1 MLKLFKSK
9 AVVDSE
15 GPGKNSGSTVVSAG
29 AGKSQPRE
37 AGGIRLQ
44 KPSDA
49 AQVEAV
55 ATILHSATAGVS
67 WTLGLW
73 CLGLGTVMLRAARPE
88 LAADPITGTFWVAFV
103 PFWLGDIMGMAFQV
117 KLLSDAYPLR
127 FITPEQRVLLERRYG
142 AVGGGAL
149 SNTLPQELA
158 GLGIGPLGKSIPC
171 DMAYMPLVQ
180 RVAFA
185 ALVTVPLL
193 ALAIAQQV
201 LACLELSSVA
211 ALNAAAPGA
220 VLHRGNML
228 VTLSPLL
235 AVEAAALVRMLIIRT
250 RGPLPLITAALL
262 LLGTLSI
269 GAKADGVSG
278 VLLSDAPWWAVLIP
292 FWVLI
297 ALYLGVVAHIGMGEA
312 FAKRVIL
319 SHAQRTSLL
328 LYALALLAAGG
339 GLGMVVAR
347 PILQGLPIWEL
358 ALHVSAP
365 LGALWSAAAMFCLG
379 VCLAMEGAMARL
391 LRTKGFED
399 PIPLSEVAG
408 HWVKGGPGNE
418 NWALLGVVVL
428 NRDNAAKEAQA
439 AAATLGGN
447 RSMSE
452 SSFGSSAIGG
462 ADDRHRHDSGSYDPL
477 EAIS

>member
-1 MLKLFKSK
+1 MLKFFKSK

-15 GPGKNSGSTVVSAG
+15 GPGKNSGPTVVSAG
-29 AGKSQPRE
+29 AGKSQPRSTESTSLVLSRRE
-37 AGGIRLQ
+37 AGGIRLH

-55 ATILHSATAGVS
+55 AAILNSATAGVS

-211 ALNAAAPGA
+211 ALNAAAPGV
-220 VLHRGNML
+220 VLHRGKSAAAAAASIGVHGVGHGAFGGMFSML

-292 FWVLI
+292 FWALI

-312 FAKRVIL
+312 FAKR
-319 SHAQRTSLL
+319 
-328 LYALALLAAGG
+328 
-339 GLGMVVAR
+339 
-347 PILQGLPIWEL
+347 
-358 ALHVSAP
+358 
-365 LGALWSAAAMFCLG
+365 
-379 VCLAMEGAMARL
+379 
-391 LRTKGFED
+391 
-399 PIPLSEVAG
+399 
-408 HWVKGGPGNE
+408 
-418 NWALLGVVVL
+418 
-428 NRDNAAKEAQA
+428 
-439 AAATLGGN
+439 
-447 RSMSE
+447 
-452 SSFGSSAIGG
+452 
-462 ADDRHRHDSGSYDPL
+462 
-477 EAIS
+477 